1 MNIMRFF
8 RTSKLSCLSEL
19 IASVSIQFVNSEIDA
34 KQYRQIIM
42 ARSKIWKYYDK
53 IDLQTAQCVLCEKI
67 IKTCGNT
74 SNLMKHMKTHPQI
87 DVNDHDSI
95 VVRGILKREPNPI
108 KSRGRKQLK
117 HASIKI
123 KSEPQQ
129 EVDAEQGN
137 NDMDVNLIELVNA
150 EAHAAVESVVNEETY
165 ANWATTGAETES
177 ATETVSA
184 EDIIEFEPKDAN
196 EQSDQR
202 SLYQMH
208 NDGTHPELDHL
219 IVSNNVYM
227 NSLAYFLC
235 RDKQPLNI
243 IQGEGFKRLVQVLC
257 PIFRLPSSE
266 QLAAHIGQ
274 RSQIQIAQLRQQFAH
289 IQSLSLSCVINAKS
303 DQQLSYLEVAAHYNE
318 GLYRRSKALSVQR
331 LPLQYNENTIV
342 ERLERI
348 CHRFDIDKSK
358 IVCIVSRSDQL
369 MENAVATLLGSQR
382 HVPCFAHLL
391 EELIELVVQRH
402 EFSALCDKVRRCHGQ
417 QLKKLDVVG
426 KPLSSYEMLERYVKQ
441 ATQQQKLLPS
451 DALTGA
457 ELDLAAELITVLA
470 PLASA
475 VRQLC
480 GTNIGWYPS
489 ASNALPI
496 AYTVLNELKQPESA
510 EQQQH
515 QIAYDLRLFIIRF
528 LEERFEDMENN
539 MQFALSSLLDPRFRN
554 MPFQNASL
562 VAKYMTQ
569 LYELYEEKCGEMP
582 VESNE
587 EANTDNYDIWAAY
600 RAFSYEKH
608 KHINMNGETES
619 MDEISS
625 YFCSGI
631 SSLQT
636 EPLLLWKDLVQ
647 FHPFLHSLAKKYLH
661 IPASALPPS
670 RIFTTGGEEA
680 IALDGKF
687 LDEQL
692 SNMVLLSDCTREEW
706 QL

>member
-1 MNIMRFF
+1 
-8 RTSKLSCLSEL
+8 
-19 IASVSIQFVNSEIDA
+19 
-34 KQYRQIIM
+34 
-42 ARSKIWKYYDK
+42 
-53 IDLQTAQCVLCEKI
+53 
-67 IKTCGNT
+67 
-74 SNLMKHMKTHPQI
+74 MKTHPQI

-108 KSRGRKQLK
+108 KSRGRKQPK
-117 HASIKI
+117 HASIQI

-129 EVDAEQGN
+129 VVDAEQGN

-150 EAHAAVESVVNEETY
+150 EAHAAVESVGNEETY
-165 ANWATTGAETES
+165 ANWATAGAETES
-177 ATETVSA
+177 AAETVSA
-184 EDIIEFEPKDAN
+184 EDIIEFEPN
-196 EQSDQR
+196 
-202 SLYQMH
+202 QMH
-208 NDGTHPELDHL
+208 NDETHPELDHL
-219 IVSNNVYM
+219 IASNNVYM

-274 RSQIQIAQLRQQFAH
+274 RTQIQIAQLRQQFAH
-289 IQSLSLSCVINAKS
+289 IQSLSLSCAIISNS
-303 DQQLSYLEVAAHYNE
+303 DQQLSYLEVASHYNE
-318 GLYRRSKALSVQR
+318 GLHRRSKALSVQR
-331 LPLQYNENTIV
+331 LPLQYNVNNIV

-391 EELIELVVQRH
+391 EELIECVVQRH

-441 ATQQQKLLPS
+441 ATQQHKLLAT
-451 DALTGA
+451 DALTDA
-457 ELDLAAELITVLA
+457 ELDLATDLITLLA
-470 PLASA
+470 PLANA

-480 GTNIGWYPS
+480 GTSIGWYPS
-489 ASNALPI
+489 ASKALPI

-510 EQQQH
+510 EQQHH
-515 QIAYDLRLFIIRF
+515 QIVYDLRQFIIRF

-539 MQFALSSLLDPRFRN
+539 TQFALSSLLDPRFRN
-554 MPFQNASL
+554 MPFQNPSQ

-569 LYELYEEKCGEMP
+569 LYELYEEKGGEMP

-600 RAFSYEKH
+600 RAFSHEKH
-608 KHINMNGETES
+608 KHINMNETES

-625 YFCSGI
+625 YFCSSI

-661 IPASALPPS
+661 IPASALPPT
-670 RIFTTGGEEA
+670 RIFTSGGEEVVA
-680 IALDGKF
+680 QDGKS

-692 SNMVLLSDCTREEW
+692 SNMVLLSDCTRDEW